1 MKMNIFPNKPFFS
14 NAKIATFLVSTFG
27 FISINSPNPVHA
39 VSLESVNEKLSS
51 YDLPPMLFV
60 PPGFQPVVSE
70 YGRGNS
76 QSAIKNPIIVQFAAP
91 QNWIVEKTNVNAN
104 GEAGKIAANDYVR
117 GDSAFMFLYTLQ
129 GDEKVDVS
137 AKPLFQKIL
146 LKSISQKGD
155 NSEGFRVTKIEAG
168 SPGLNGQTYVVV
180 DFEYKINTEAGFLV
194 SRKGVAAFTSV
205 GPDVQTL
212 VSVTTDKRYKELG
225 EALHDIA
232 RTFRVNKLNSG
243 VFAS

>member
-1 MKMNIFPNKPFFS
+1 MICLQCCLSHLVFNLLLVNTVVVIVSPRLKILLLFS
-14 NAKIATFLVSTFG
+14 
-27 FISINSPNPVHA
+27 
-39 VSLESVNEKLSS
+39 SL
-51 YDLPPMLFV
+51 PH
-60 PPGFQPVVSE
+60 
-70 YGRGNS
+70 R
-76 QSAIKNPIIVQFAAP
+76 I
-91 QNWIVEKTNVNAN
+91 KTNVNAN

-155 NSEGFRVTKIEAG
+155 NSEGFRVNKIEAG

-232 RTFRVNKLNSG
+232 RSFRVNKLNSG